1 MSDKNKENDVINI
14 ADDGSNIYA
23 PDPYVGDDEDKFAH
37 ITSLAE
43 AVGHFYKGKVVQVY
57 WGESGGDT
65 NYSEFNVSNNLF
77 VEGKVLWGRGEV
89 FAIESE
95 VETPA
100 KTFKTV
106 ILFNSYNVYLVS
118 PLDGVDVM
126 NCFKGRIKKIKSKG
140 RA

>member
-1 MSDKNKENDVINI
+1 MSATKSKNDVINI

-23 PDPYVGDDEDKFAH
+23 PGPYVVDEDIFSH
-37 ITSLAE
+37 INTLAE
-43 AVGHFYKGKVVQVY
+43 AVGHFYKGKIIQVY

-65 NYSEFNVSNNLF
+65 HYAECSVSNNLF

-89 FAIESE
+89 FALESE
-95 VETPA
+95 VETPG

-106 ILFNSYNVYLVS
+106 ILFNSYNVYLIS

-140 RA
+140 VP

>member
-1 MSDKNKENDVINI
+1 MSENTNDVIDI
-14 ADDGSNIYA
+14 AEDGSHIYA
-23 PDPYVGDDEDKFAH
+23 PDPYNAEDDDKFSH
-37 ITSLAE
+37 INTLAE
-43 AVGHFYKGKVVQVY
+43 AIGHFYKGKVIQVY
-57 WGESGGDT
+57 WGESGGNI
-65 NYSEFNVSNNLF
+65 NYSEFSISNNLF

-95 VETPA
+95 VETQA

-106 ILFNSYNVYLVS
+106 ILFNCFNVYLVS

-140 RA
+140 VP